1 MIGSLRTSVPASG
14 CHHRAKQAVPGDGGL
29 SRSDLH
35 LSAEVCCW
43 KNSSC
48 AREPIR
54 LRFDPAAR
62 EAAVCR
68 NPEHVCACG
77 RELHNAKPPRC
88 LDFAVTLKRLG
99 EDEKVKLLSGEEMR
113 KTPNSHSLLNPRD
126 RNQRSNFFGMLVF
139 SFFFSSN

>member
-1 MIGSLRTSVPASG
+1 MIGSLRASIPASG
-14 CHHRAKQAVPGDGGL
+14 CHHRAKQPVP
-29 SRSDLH
+29 SPDLH

-43 KNSSC
+43 KNSSR
-48 AREPIR
+48 ALEPIG

-77 RELHNAKPPRC
+77 RELHNAKPPRR

-99 EDEKVKLLSGEEMR
+99 EDEKVKLLGGEEMR

-126 RNQRSNFFGMLVF
+126 RNQRSHFLGCC
-139 SFFFSSN
+139 FFFPFLLVLIKLKQK